1 MNKKQKL
8 KLKEDIANEEYID
21 QSNELVFK
29 KLIFNPL
36 IRAMGLLI
44 LLIFSLINND
54 RIIRLAA
61 LTSNAIFSS
70 ENVSSST

>member
-36 IRAMGLLI
+36 IRAMVI
-44 LLIFSLINND
+44 TNM
-54 RIIRLAA
+54 
-61 LTSNAIFSS
+61 
-70 ENVSSST
+70 V